1 MVLNEA
7 VVMLGVIMGILFF
20 IPTVGFVKP
29 FRKVQGEAL
38 IGTKM
43 DWFINKTLFAK
54 KEIKIASGELHPKI
68 FDNIELINALEKA
81 ASKSVSI
88 KMIAG
93 HRILIEKG
101 KELVQEN
108 KPLLKLAKEGKIQ
121 LHITNNRL
129 ENHYS
134 MIDSQHLYKEDPHEP
149 CAKYRKYT
157 IFENSFL
164 ETNKT
169 EREFD
174 ENFEKS
180 LIYPSDTAQELIR
193 LEYAS

>member
-1 MVLNEA
+1 MVSIET

-29 FRKVQGEAL
+29 FRKVYGEAQ
-38 IGTKM
+38 IGTKI

-54 KEIKIASGELHPKI
+54 KEIKITSGELHPKI
-68 FDNIELINALEKA
+68 FDNIEVIKAFEKA

-88 KMIAG
+88 KIIAG
-93 HRILIEKG
+93 PRILIEKG

-129 ENHYS
+129 ESHYS
-134 MIDSQHLYKEDPHEP
+134 MIDSQHIYKEEIHEP
-149 CAKYRKYT
+149 GAEYRKYT

-169 EREFD
+169 EKEFD

-180 LIYPSDTAQELIR
+180 LIYPSEMTQKLIK